1 MVPMAQALDICIR
14 GGGIV
19 GRSLALLLA
28 QEKLR
33 VGLVDTPPESSKDK
47 AADVR
52 AYALNL
58 ASRQLLES
66 LRCWP
71 DTQSAT
77 PVLRMQVQSEPDGLV
92 QFDAAQ
98 IGVAALTWIVD
109 VPALEALLADA
120 VRFQTQIQVLDK
132 PAAAALTVVCEGKF
146 SSTRSEL
153 GVDFAVTPYDQHAI
167 AARISC
173 QSPHGQV
180 ARQWFSKGEILAF
193 LPLDGESGNSVAIV
207 WSVKPGHATQLMNL
221 SPQDFCQELQNAS
234 QQSLG
239 TLKLISERKL
249 WPLQKALA
257 LKWTGRS
264 AVAGAWALAGDA
276 AHNVH
281 PLAGQGLNM
290 GLADVAELARVIRQR
305 EYWRPLGDDKLLRRY
320 ERSRKAGMLPMAT
333 GGDGL
338 QWLFGQ
344 NNGALSRLRNWGMNR
359 IDHSGRLKHWLAR
372 QAMDF

>member
-1 MVPMAQALDICIR
+1 MLPMAQPLDICVR

-19 GRSLALLLA
+19 GRTLALLLA

-33 VGLVDTPPESSKDK
+33 VGLVDSPNESGQDK
-47 AADVR
+47 PADVR
-52 AYALNL
+52 AYALNQ

-71 DTQSAT
+71 SAQAAT
-77 PVLRMQVQSEPDGLV
+77 AVQRMQIHSEPDGEV

-120 VRFQTQIQVLDK
+120 VRFQTQIELLDK
-132 PAAAALTVVCEGKF
+132 PAPAVLTVVCEGKF
-146 SSTRSEL
+146 SSTRDEL
-153 GVDFAVTPYDQHAI
+153 GVNFEITPYDQHAI
-167 AARISC
+167 ATRIEC
-173 QSPHGQV
+173 QMPHEQI
-180 ARQWFSKGEILAF
+180 ARQWFSQGEILAF

-207 WSVKPGHATQLMNL
+207 WSVKPGHATELMKL
-221 SPQDFCQELQNAS
+221 TPQDFCRELQTAS

-239 TLKLISERKL
+239 SLKLISERKL
-249 WPLQKALA
+249 WPLQKAQA
-257 LKWTGRS
+257 RHWTGRNS
-264 AVAGAWALAGDA
+264 AGAWALAGDA

-290 GLADVAELARVIRQR
+290 GLADVAELAKVIRER
-305 EYWRPLGDDKLLRRY
+305 EYWRSLGDEKLLRRY
-320 ERSRKAGMLPMAT
+320 ERSRKAGMIPMAT
-333 GGDGL
+333 GGDSL

-344 NNGALSRLRNWGMNR
+344 TGNAITRLRNWGMNR
-359 IDHSGRLKHWLAR
+359 IDHSGRIKHWLAR